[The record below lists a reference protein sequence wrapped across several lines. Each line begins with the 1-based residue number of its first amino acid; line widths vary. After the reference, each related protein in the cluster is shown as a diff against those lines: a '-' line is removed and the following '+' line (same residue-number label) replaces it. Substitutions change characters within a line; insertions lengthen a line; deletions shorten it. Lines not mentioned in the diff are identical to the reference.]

1 MAQLISSFNL
11 LACPLDQLPPR
22 LWNTKNLV
30 RRNLYV
36 ITHREAYYHK
46 LLNFMKGNN
55 DSLPDRE
62 SGLT

>member
-11 LACPLDQLPPR
+11 LACPLDQLPPC

-36 ITHREAYYHK
+36 ITHREA
-46 LLNFMKGNN
+46 LLSQVVEFH
-55 DSLPDRE
+55 E
-62 SGLT
+62 EQ